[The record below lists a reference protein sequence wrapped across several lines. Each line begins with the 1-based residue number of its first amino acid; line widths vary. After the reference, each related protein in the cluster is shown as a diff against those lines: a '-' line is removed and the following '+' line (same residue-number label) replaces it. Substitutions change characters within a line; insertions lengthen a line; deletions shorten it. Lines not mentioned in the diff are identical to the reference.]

1 MNINSYKSTGV
12 LNKKHLVSLQNYT
25 EENIYEI
32 LFAAKEITARLAAG
46 EKLTALK
53 NKYIYLITK
62 RGFSRS
68 RIAFE
73 TAVSKLSG
81 TSTVSTMHGS
91 DIDSVLKD
99 GLSLSAIAEYGVNA
113 IMVSTEMSTDAE
125 TLEKNVSLPVI
136 NANSKSGPCEAL
148 AALLTVW
155 EKKGRLSGLKVA
167 VIGDAEEASDGF
179 IYAFIKCGADVTAIC
194 PEGNRP
200 QEKTLGYC
208 AQYGDVIVTDDIK
221 SGVADADVIYVS
233 GKNSG
238 EKFVLNEELLQT
250 AKPDAIVLHV
260 LPVPCENA
268 NLTEDV
274 IKSRNFAA
282 LEQAVNLQRILTAAL
297 YLLVK

>member
-1 MNINSYKSTGV
+1 MNINSYKSTGT

-99 GLSLSAIAEYGVNA
+99 GLSLAAIAQYGVNA

-238 EKFVLNEELLQT
+238 EKFVLTEELLQT

>member
-1 MNINSYKSTGV
+1 MNINSYKSTGT

-99 GLSLSAIAEYGVNA
+99 GLSLAAIAEYGVNA

-238 EKFVLNEELLQT
+238 EKFVLTEELLQT
-250 AKPDAIVLHV
+250 ARPDAIVLHV

>member
-1 MNINSYKSTGV
+1 MDINSYKSTGA

-99 GLSLSAIAEYGVNA
+99 GLSLASIAEYGVNA

-238 EKFVLNEELLQT
+238 EKFVLTEELLQT

>member
-1 MNINSYKSTGV
+1 
-12 LNKKHLVSLQNYT
+12 
-25 EENIYEI
+25 
-32 LFAAKEITARLAAG
+32 
-46 EKLTALK
+46 
-53 NKYIYLITK
+53 
-62 RGFSRS
+62 
-68 RIAFE
+68 
-73 TAVSKLSG
+73 
-81 TSTVSTMHGS
+81 MHGS

-99 GLSLSAIAEYGVNA
+99 GLSLAAIAEYGVNA

-221 SGVADADVIYVS
+221 SGIADADVIYVS

-238 EKFVLNEELLQT
+238 ENFVLTEELLQT
-250 AKPDAIVLHV
+250 AKPDAVVLHV

>member
-1 MNINSYKSTGV
+1 MNINSYKSTGT

-99 GLSLSAIAEYGVNA
+99 GLSLAAIAEYGVNA

-208 AQYGDVIVTDDIK
+208 AQYGD
-221 SGVADADVIYVS
+221 ADVIYVS

-238 EKFVLNEELLQT
+238 EKFVLTEELLQT

>member
-1 MNINSYKSTGV
+1 MNINSYKSTGT

-99 GLSLSAIAEYGVNA
+99 GLSLAAIAEYGVNA

-238 EKFVLNEELLQT
+238 EKFVLTEGLLQT

>member
-1 MNINSYKSTGV
+1 MNINSYKSTGT
-12 LNKKHLVSLQNYT
+12 LNKKHLVNLQNYT

-99 GLSLSAIAEYGVNA
+99 GLSLAAIAEYGVNA

-238 EKFVLNEELLQT
+238 EKFVLTEELLQT

>member
-1 MNINSYKSTGV
+1 MNINSYKSTGA

-99 GLSLSAIAEYGVNA
+99 GLSLAAIAEYGVNA

-167 VIGDAEEASDGF
+167 VIGDAEEASGGF

-238 EKFVLNEELLQT
+238 EKFVLTEELLQT

>member
-1 MNINSYKSTGV
+1 MNINSYKSTGA

-73 TAVSKLSG
+73 TAVNKLSG

-99 GLSLSAIAEYGVNA
+99 GLSLAAIAEYGVNA

-179 IYAFIKCGADVTAIC
+179 IYAFIKCGADVTAVC

-238 EKFVLNEELLQT
+238 EKFVLTEELLQT

>member
-1 MNINSYKSTGV
+1 MNINSYKSMGV

-99 GLSLSAIAEYGVNA
+99 GLSLAAIAEYGVNA

-238 EKFVLNEELLQT
+238 EKFVLTEELLQT

>member
-1 MNINSYKSTGV
+1 MNINSYKSTGT
-12 LNKKHLVSLQNYT
+12 LNKKHLVNLQNYT

-99 GLSLSAIAEYGVNA
+99 GLSLAAIAEYGVNA

-238 EKFVLNEELLQT
+238 EKFVLTEELLQT

-260 LPVPCENA
+260 LPVACENA

>member
-81 TSTVSTMHGS
+81 SSTVSTMHGS

-99 GLSLSAIAEYGVNA
+99 GLSLAAIAEYGVNA

-221 SGVADADVIYVS
+221 SGIADADVIYVS

-238 EKFVLNEELLQT
+238 ENFVLTEELLQT
-250 AKPDAIVLHV
+250 AKPDAVVLH
-260 LPVPCENA
+260 VPCENA

>member
-1 MNINSYKSTGV
+1 MNINSYKSTGT

-99 GLSLSAIAEYGVNA
+99 GLSLAAIAEYGVNA

-238 EKFVLNEELLQT
+238 EKFVLTEELLQT

-274 IKSRNFAA
+274 IKSHNFAA

>member
-1 MNINSYKSTGV
+1 MDINSYKSTGT

-81 TSTVSTMHGS
+81 SSTVSTMHGS

-99 GLSLSAIAEYGVNA
+99 GLSLAAIAEYGVNA

-167 VIGDAEEASDGF
+167 VIGDAEKASDGF

-233 GKNSG
+233 GQNSG
-238 EKFVLNEELLQT
+238 EKFVLTEELLQT

-260 LPVPCENA
+260 LPVPSENA

>member
-1 MNINSYKSTGV
+1 MNINSYKSTGT

-99 GLSLSAIAEYGVNA
+99 GLSLAAIAEYGVNA

-238 EKFVLNEELLQT
+238 EKFVLTEELLQT

-274 IKSRNFAA
+274 IKSRNFTA

>member
-1 MNINSYKSTGV
+1 MDINSYKSTGA

-25 EENIYEI
+25 EENVYEI

-81 TSTVSTMHGS
+81 SFTVSTMRGEE
-91 DIDSVLKD
+91 IDAVLKD
-99 GLSLSAIAEYGVNA
+99 GLSLSAIAAYGVNA
-113 IMVSTEMSTDAE
+113 MVVITEMKADAE

-136 NANSKSGPCEAL
+136 NANSKSGPCGAL

-155 EKKGRLSGLKVA
+155 EKKGRLAGLKVA
-167 VIGDAEEASDGF
+167 VISDADETADEF
-179 IYAFIKCGADVTAIC
+179 VYACVKCGADVTAIC
-194 PEGNRP
+194 PEGKRP
-200 QEKTLGYC
+200 QEKTLDYC
-208 AQYGDVIVTDDIK
+208 AQYGDVLVTDDIK

-233 GKNSG
+233 GENSD
-238 EKFVLNEELLQT
+238 EKFVLTEELLQT
-250 AKPDAIVLHV
+250 AKPSAVVLHV
-260 LPVPCENA
+260 LPVPSESA
-268 NLTEDV
+268 NLTEKV

-282 LEQAVNLQRILTAAL
+282 LEQAVNLQKILTAAL

>member
-1 MNINSYKSTGV
+1 MNINSYKSTGT

-99 GLSLSAIAEYGVNA
+99 GLSLAAIAEYGVNA

-167 VIGDAEEASDGF
+167 VIGDAEAASDGF

-238 EKFVLNEELLQT
+238 EKFVLTEELLQT

>member
-1 MNINSYKSTGV
+1 MNINSYKSTGT

-73 TAVSKLSG
+73 TAVNKLSG

-99 GLSLSAIAEYGVNA
+99 GLSLAAIAEYGVNA

-238 EKFVLNEELLQT
+238 EKFLLTEELLQT

>member
-1 MNINSYKSTGV
+1 MNINSYKSTGT

-99 GLSLSAIAEYGVNA
+99 GLSLAAIAEYGVNA

-221 SGVADADVIYVS
+221 SGVANADVIYVS

-238 EKFVLNEELLQT
+238 EKFVLTEELLQT

-274 IKSRNFAA
+274 IKSHNFAA

>member
-1 MNINSYKSTGV
+1 MNINSYKSTGT

-99 GLSLSAIAEYGVNA
+99 GLSLAAIAEYGVNA

-167 VIGDAEEASDGF
+167 VIGDAEEASGGF

-238 EKFVLNEELLQT
+238 EKFVLTEELLQT

>member
-1 MNINSYKSTGV
+1 MNINSYKSMGV

-99 GLSLSAIAEYGVNA
+99 GLSLAAIAEYGVNA

-238 EKFVLNEELLQT
+238 EKFVLTEELLQT

-282 LEQAVNLQRILTAAL
+282 LEQAVNLQRILTGAL

>member
-1 MNINSYKSTGV
+1 MNINSYKSTGT

-81 TSTVSTMHGS
+81 SSTVSTMHGS

-99 GLSLSAIAEYGVNA
+99 GLSLAAIAEYGVNA

-208 AQYGDVIVTDDIK
+208 AQYGDVIVTDDIM

-238 EKFVLNEELLQT
+238 EKFVLTEELLQT

>member
-1 MNINSYKSTGV
+1 MNINSYKSTGT

-53 NKYIYLITK
+53 NKYRYLITK

-99 GLSLSAIAEYGVNA
+99 GLSLAAIAEYGVNA

-238 EKFVLNEELLQT
+238 EKFVLTEELLQT

>member
-1 MNINSYKSTGV
+1 MNINSFKSTGT

-99 GLSLSAIAEYGVNA
+99 GLSLAAIAEYGVNA

-238 EKFVLNEELLQT
+238 EKFVLTEELLQT

>member
-1 MNINSYKSTGV
+1 MNINSYKSMGV

-99 GLSLSAIAEYGVNA
+99 GLSLAAIAEYGVNA

-238 EKFVLNEELLQT
+238 EKFVLTEELLQT
-250 AKPDAIVLHV
+250 AKPDSIVLHV

>member
-1 MNINSYKSTGV
+1 MNINSYKSTGT

-99 GLSLSAIAEYGVNA
+99 GLSLAAIAEYGVNA

-136 NANSKSGPCEAL
+136 NANSKNGPCEAL

-238 EKFVLNEELLQT
+238 EKFVLTEELLQT

>member
-91 DIDSVLKD
+91 DIDSFLKD
-99 GLSLSAIAEYGVNA
+99 GLSLAAIVEYGVNA

-221 SGVADADVIYVS
+221 SGVADANVIYVS

-238 EKFVLNEELLQT
+238 EKFVLTEELLQT